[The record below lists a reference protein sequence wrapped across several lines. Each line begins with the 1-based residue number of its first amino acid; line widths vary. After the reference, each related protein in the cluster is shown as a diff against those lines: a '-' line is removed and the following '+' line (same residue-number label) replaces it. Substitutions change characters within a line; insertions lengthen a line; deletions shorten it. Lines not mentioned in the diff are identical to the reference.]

1 MISTELL
8 RRYPFFGGLTDA
20 ELAGIAMV
28 AQEITFASDVIIFEA
43 GDLATQLYVLE
54 TGAIELLHLV
64 PSQGTDRSTPVGSI
78 APGEP
83 FGVSAFLEPY
93 RMTAT
98 ARSQAPVKAIAV
110 DASALRAMSEVDCH
124 LGYIIMRHIARAL
137 AERLSYARVQLAACR
152 PD

>member
-1 MISTELL
+1 
-8 RRYPFFGGLTDA
+8 
-20 ELAGIAMV
+20 
-28 AQEITFASDVIIFEA
+28 
-43 GDLATQLYVLE
+43 
-54 TGAIELLHLV
+54 
-64 PSQGTDRSTPVGSI
+64 
-78 APGEP
+78 
-83 FGVSAFLEPY
+83 
-93 RMTAT
+93 MTAT